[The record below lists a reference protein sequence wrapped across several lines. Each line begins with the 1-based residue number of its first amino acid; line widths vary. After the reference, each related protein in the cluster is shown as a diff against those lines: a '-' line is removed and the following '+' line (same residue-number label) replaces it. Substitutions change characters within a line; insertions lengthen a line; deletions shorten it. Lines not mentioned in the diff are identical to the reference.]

1 MSAFS
6 FRQRLRSF
14 SHAFRGA
21 GTLIRTQT
29 NAWLHALAT
38 ILVLVA
44 GVALG
49 ISKTEW
55 ALIALA
61 IALVWM
67 AEALNTAIEFLSDEI
82 TEERRERIKRAKDVA
97 AFAVLVSAV
106 AALTIGLIVF
116 LPHCLATK

>member
-14 SHAFRGA
+14 SHAIRGA
-21 GTLIRTQT
+21 DTLIRTQP

-38 ILVLVA
+38 VLVIVA
-44 GVALG
+44 GVTVR
-49 ISKTEW
+49 ISSIEW
-55 ALIALA
+55 ALVSLA

-67 AEALNTAIEFLSDEI
+67 AEALNTAIEFLADEI

-97 AFAVLVSAV
+97 AFGVLFCRKAVR
-106 AALTIGLIVF
+106 
-116 LPHCLATK
+116 